1 MTGPIAVPV
10 QPGAVRRRFIGGVL
24 ASAVALALGVA
35 AAWPIYQTP
44 WLWVVAAASLGLGT
58 LIIWARE
65 RWRLAFPIASAM
77 ILVALAVSIV
87 PVAVPQA
94 LSSGLIRGLGDGLAA
109 VALGWKQLLTLS
121 LPVGTYQTVLVPAF
135 VVMFGTVLITLT
147 FASRSGRWPVLA
159 AIPMLAP
166 VAFGTVFGASAV
178 SAPLQA
184 GPLTIAAPREL
195 GLWLAVALLG
205 AIWVA
210 WTSGAERRAA
220 LRLGRSESDAP
231 VARGRVTRGLIA
243 SAAVVIALGLGALIA
258 PGLDAGARAVARD
271 SIDPEIV
278 VRDRPSPLASYR
290 ASKTDD
296 GIDQELFAVSSD
308 GARPEHFRLA
318 VLDAYEGVDF
328 HVSDDASGRF
338 TRFPSGES
346 LAEPSQVT
354 VEIAGGYQDIWAPT
368 AKLGAPPIFRGPRAA
383 ELADGFYVNRDTGG
397 AIAVPSSTAATT
409 PGLADGDMYTAPM
422 ETREAQGTPE
432 LSGTSTPLIDLETVP
447 ELARWI
453 ERQNVSADGAGLVT
467 LIERLRARGYLSHS
481 LSDVDGKPV
490 WLQRLSEELGTRFE
504 PSSGGHS
511 LARIE
516 ALFSELNVQQEAAGE
531 DASEKML
538 VAGIGDDEQFATAA
552 ALLARALGFESRVVV
567 GVRLGDGVP
576 GVPACADM
584 CTGENLAAWIEV
596 QDASGSW
603 VPMDVTP
610 QAEQHPQRLEQ
621 GEQLPEFPTTP
632 EERDAREVDPP
643 IGLGEQADS
652 TEAEDEVQGAAW
664 LWPLLRVA
672 GLSVA
677 GAGLL
682 FLPFIFLPIAKRRRA
697 KSRKGEPNPE
707 LRALGAWEEY
717 VDRATDAGIDLPQR
731 ASRGAMAEAIGG
743 PSAVA
748 IATTVDRAVF
758 SPYGID
764 DAQADGV
771 WSAVEMDTRERA
783 ASRTRWQRIRA
794 AYGLRS
800 YGLRSGRRRALSGGR
815 ANDTR
820 TLGRSAQ

>member
-1 MTGPIAVPV
+1 MTGPITVPA
-10 QPGAVRRRFIGGVL
+10 QPGAIRRRFIGGVL
-24 ASAVALALGVA
+24 ASALALALGVA

-58 LIIWARE
+58 LIVWARE

-77 ILVALAVSIV
+77 ILVALVLSIV

-109 VALGWKQLLTLS
+109 VALGWKQLLTLT
-121 LPVGTYQTVLVPAF
+121 LPVGTYQTVLVPAY
-135 VVMFGTVLITLT
+135 VVMFGAVLIALTL
-147 FASRSGRWPVLA
+147 ASRPGRWPVVA
-159 AIPMLAP
+159 AIPLLAP

-178 SAPLQA
+178 SAPLEC
-184 GPLTIAAPREL
+184 GRLTIAAPREL
-195 GLWLAVALLG
+195 GLRLAAAMLG
-205 AIWVA
+205 AMWVA

-231 VARGRVTRGLIA
+231 VTRGRVTRGLVA

-308 GARPEHFRLA
+308 GALPEHFRLA

-328 HVSDDASGRF
+328 HVSDDAAGRF
-338 TRFPSGES
+338 TRFPSGDA
-346 LAEPSQVT
+346 LDEPSRVT
-354 VEIAGGYQDIWAPT
+354 VEIADGYQDIWAPT
-368 AKLGAPPIFRGPRAA
+368 AKLGAPPTFRGPRAA
-383 ELADGFYVNRDTGG
+383 ELADGFYVNRGTGG
-397 AIAVPSSTAATT
+397 AIAVPSSTAATA
-409 PGLADGDMYTAPM
+409 PGLSEGDAYTAPM
-422 ETREAQGTPE
+422 ETREAEGTPD
-432 LSGTSTPLIDLETVP
+432 LPSAATPLIDLETLP

-453 ERQNVSADGAGLVT
+453 ERQDVSADGAGLAT

-516 ALFSELNVQQEAAGE
+516 ALFAELNVQEEAAGE

-576 GVPACADM
+576 GVPACAEM

-596 QDASGSW
+596 EDASGSW

-643 IGLGEQADS
+643 IGLGEQADA
-652 TEAEDEVQGAAW
+652 TEPEDDVQGANW
-664 LWPLLRVA
+664 LWPALRIV
-672 GLSVA
+672 GLSAA
-677 GAGLL
+677 GVGLL
-682 FLPFIFLPIAKRRRA
+682 LLPFLFLPIAKRRRA
-697 KSRKGEPNPE
+697 KSRKSEPNPE

-717 VDRATDAGIDLPQR
+717 LDRAADAGVDVPQS
-731 ASRGAMAEAIGG
+731 ASRGAVAEAIGG
-743 PSAVA
+743 PSAA
-748 IATTVDRAVF
+748 LIATTVDRAVF

-764 DAQADGV
+764 DAQANGV

-783 ASRTRWQRIRA
+783 VSRTRWQRIRA

-800 YGLRSGRRRALSGGR
+800 YGLRVRRRRATSGGS